1 MIVVT
6 GVGGQLGYDVVKELN
21 KRDIPC
27 KGIDKAELDI
37 TDKKAVLS
45 FFEEQRPD
53 AVIHCAAYNAVDNA
67 ESDVESCD
75 AVNIYGTEN
84 IAAACE
90 KIGAKMM
97 FFSTDYV
104 FSGEKNSEYEVW
116 DKKEPLSVYGRSKSL
131 GEDKIAEY
139 TDKYFILRI
148 SWLFGLNGSNFV
160 KTMLRLSKTNKELN
174 VVSDQVG
181 SPTYTKDLAQLICD
195 MIVTEKYGTYH
206 ATNEGFCSRTEFAG
220 KIFELAGR
228 DVRVNSVT
236 SEEFSAR
243 AVRPLN
249 SRLSKCSLDSAG
261 FSRLPNWEDALE
273 RYLKEVEHNS

>member
-6 GVGGQLGYDVVKELN
+6 GVGGQLGFDVVKELN
-21 KRDIPC
+21 KRNIPC
-27 KGIDKAELDI
+27 IGIDKAELDI
-37 TDKKAVLS
+37 TDKNAVLS

-67 ESDVESCD
+67 ESDAESCG

-84 IAAACE
+84 IAAACG
-90 KIGAKMM
+90 KTGAKMM

-104 FSGEKNSEYEVW
+104 FSGEKNGEYEVW
-116 DKKEPLSVYGRSKSL
+116 DKKEPLSVYGRSKSR
-131 GEDKIAEY
+131 GEDKIAEH

-148 SWLFGLNGSNFV
+148 SWLFGINGNNFV

-181 SPTYTKDLAQLICD
+181 SPTYTKDLARLICD

-206 ATNEGFCSRTEFAG
+206 ATNEGFCSRAEFAE

-228 DVRVNSVT
+228 DVRVNRVT
-236 SEEFSAR
+236 TEEYSAV
-243 AVRPLN
+243 AARPLN
-249 SRLSKCSLDSAG
+249 SRLSKCSLGSAG

>member
-6 GVGGQLGYDVVKELN
+6 GVGGQLGFDVVKELN
-21 KRDIPC
+21 KRNIPC
-27 KGIDKAELDI
+27 IGIDKAELDI
-37 TDKKAVLS
+37 TDKNAVLS
-45 FFEEQRPD
+45 FFEERRPD

-67 ESDVESCD
+67 ESDAESCG

-84 IAAACE
+84 IAAACG
-90 KIGAKMM
+90 KTGAKMM

-104 FSGEKNSEYEVW
+104 FSGEKNGEYEVW
-116 DKKEPLSVYGRSKSL
+116 DKKEPLSVYGRSKSR
-131 GEDKIAEY
+131 GEDKIAEH

-148 SWLFGLNGSNFV
+148 SWLFGINGNNFV

-174 VVSDQVG
+174 IVSDQVG
-181 SPTYTKDLAQLICD
+181 SPTYTKDLARLICD

-206 ATNEGFCSRTEFAG
+206 ATNEGFCSRAEFAE

-228 DVRVNSVT
+228 DVRVNRVT
-236 SEEFSAR
+236 TEEYSAV
-243 AVRPLN
+243 AARPLN

-261 FSRLPNWEDALE
+261 FSRLPDWEDALE

>member
-6 GVGGQLGYDVVKELN
+6 GVGGQLGFDVVKELN
-21 KRDIPC
+21 KRNIPC
-27 KGIDKAELDI
+27 IGIDKAELDI
-37 TDKKAVLS
+37 TDKNAVLS

-67 ESDVESCD
+67 ESDAESCG

-84 IAAACE
+84 IAAACG
-90 KIGAKMM
+90 KTGAKMM

-104 FSGEKNSEYEVW
+104 FSGEKNGEYEVW
-116 DKKEPLSVYGRSKSL
+116 DKKEPLSVYGRSKSR
-131 GEDKIAEY
+131 GEDKIAEH

-148 SWLFGLNGSNFV
+148 SWLFGINGNNFV

-174 VVSDQVG
+174 IVSDQVG
-181 SPTYTKDLAQLICD
+181 SPTYTKDLARLICD
-195 MIVTEKYGTYH
+195 MIVTKKYGTYH
-206 ATNEGFCSRTEFAG
+206 ATNEGFCSRAEFAE
-220 KIFELAGR
+220 KIFELAGI
-228 DVRVNSVT
+228 DVRVNRVT
-236 SEEFSAR
+236 TEEYSAE
-243 AVRPLN
+243 AARPLN

-261 FSRLPNWEDALE
+261 FSRLPDWEDALE

>member
-6 GVGGQLGYDVVKELN
+6 GVGGQLGFDVVKELN
-21 KRDIPC
+21 KRNIPC
-27 KGIDKAELDI
+27 IGIDKAELDI
-37 TDKKAVLS
+37 TDKNAVLS

-67 ESDVESCD
+67 ESDAESCGT
-75 AVNIYGTEN
+75 VNIYGTEN
-84 IAAACE
+84 IAAACA
-90 KIGAKMM
+90 KTGAKMM

-104 FSGEKNSEYEVW
+104 FSGEKNGEYEVW
-116 DKKEPLSVYGRSKSL
+116 DKKEPLSVYGRSKSR
-131 GEDKIAEY
+131 GEDKIAEH

-148 SWLFGLNGSNFV
+148 SWLFGLNGNNFV

-174 VVSDQVG
+174 IVSDQVG
-181 SPTYTKDLAQLICD
+181 SPTYTKDLARLICD

-206 ATNEGFCSRTEFAG
+206 ATNEGFCSRAEFAE

-228 DVRVNSVT
+228 DVRVNRVT
-236 SEEFSAR
+236 TEEYSAE
-243 AVRPLN
+243 AARPLN

>member
-6 GVGGQLGYDVVKELN
+6 GVGGQLGFDVVKELN
-21 KRDIPC
+21 KRNIPC
-27 KGIDKAELDI
+27 IGIDKAELDI
-37 TDKKAVLS
+37 TDKNAVLS

-67 ESDVESCD
+67 ESDAESCG

-84 IAAACE
+84 IAAACG
-90 KIGAKMM
+90 KTGAKMM

-104 FSGEKNSEYEVW
+104 FSGEKNGEYEVW
-116 DKKEPLSVYGRSKSL
+116 DKKEPLSVYGRSKSR
-131 GEDKIAEY
+131 GEDKIAEH

-148 SWLFGLNGSNFV
+148 SWLFGINGNNFV

-181 SPTYTKDLAQLICD
+181 SPTYTKDLARLICD

-206 ATNEGFCSRTEFAG
+206 ATNEGFCSRAEFAE

-228 DVRVNSVT
+228 DVRVNRVT
-236 SEEFSAR
+236 TEEYSTVA
-243 AVRPLN
+243 ARPLN

-261 FSRLPNWEDALE
+261 FSRLPDWEDALE

>member
-6 GVGGQLGYDVVKELN
+6 GVGGQLGFDVVKELN
-21 KRDIPC
+21 KRNIPC
-27 KGIDKAELDI
+27 IGIDKAELDI
-37 TDKKAVLS
+37 TDKNAVLS
-45 FFEEQRPD
+45 FFEERRPD

-67 ESDVESCD
+67 ESDAESCG

-84 IAAACE
+84 IAAACG
-90 KIGAKMM
+90 KTGAKMM

-104 FSGEKNSEYEVW
+104 FSGEKNGEYEVW
-116 DKKEPLSVYGRSKSL
+116 DKKEPLSVYGRSKSR
-131 GEDKIAEY
+131 GEDKIAEH

-148 SWLFGLNGSNFV
+148 SWLFGLNGNNFV

-174 VVSDQVG
+174 IVSDQVG
-181 SPTYTKDLAQLICD
+181 SPTYTKDLARLICD

-206 ATNEGFCSRTEFAG
+206 ATNEGFCSRAEFAE

-228 DVRVNSVT
+228 DVRVNRVT
-236 SEEFSAR
+236 TEEYSAV
-243 AVRPLN
+243 AARPLN

>member
-6 GVGGQLGYDVVKELN
+6 GVGGQLGFDVVKELN
-21 KRDIPC
+21 KRNIPC
-27 KGIDKAELDI
+27 IGIDKAELDI
-37 TDKKAVLS
+37 TDKNAVLS

-67 ESDVESCD
+67 ESDAESCG

-84 IAAACE
+84 IAAACG
-90 KIGAKMM
+90 KTGAKMM

-104 FSGEKNSEYEVW
+104 FSGEKNGEYEVW
-116 DKKEPLSVYGRSKSL
+116 DKKEPLSVYGRSKSR
-131 GEDKIAEY
+131 GEDKIAEH

-148 SWLFGLNGSNFV
+148 SWLFGINGNNFV

-174 VVSDQVG
+174 IVSDQVG
-181 SPTYTKDLAQLICD
+181 SPTYTKDLARLICD

-206 ATNEGFCSRTEFAG
+206 ATNEGFCSRAEFAE

-228 DVRVNSVT
+228 DVRVNRVT
-236 SEEFSAR
+236 TEEYSAV
-243 AVRPLN
+243 AARPLN

-261 FSRLPNWEDALE
+261 FSRLPDWEDALE

>member
-6 GVGGQLGYDVVKELN
+6 GVGGQLGFDVVKELN
-21 KRDIPC
+21 KRNIPC
-27 KGIDKAELDI
+27 IGIDKAELDI
-37 TDKKAVLS
+37 TDKNAVLS

-67 ESDVESCD
+67 ESDAESCD

-84 IAAACE
+84 IAAACG
-90 KIGAKMM
+90 KTGAKMM

-104 FSGEKNSEYEVW
+104 FSGEKNGEYEVW
-116 DKKEPLSVYGRSKSL
+116 DKKEPLSVYGRSKSR
-131 GEDKIAEY
+131 GEDKIAEH

-148 SWLFGLNGSNFV
+148 SWLFGLNGNNFV

-174 VVSDQVG
+174 IVSDQVG
-181 SPTYTKDLAQLICD
+181 SPTYTKDLARLICD

-206 ATNEGFCSRTEFAG
+206 ATNEGFCSRAEFAE

-228 DVRVNSVT
+228 DVRVNRVT
-236 SEEFSAR
+236 TEEYSAV
-243 AVRPLN
+243 AARPLN

-261 FSRLPNWEDALE
+261 FSRLPDWEDALE

>member
-6 GVGGQLGYDVVKELN
+6 GVGGQLGFDVVKELN
-21 KRDIPC
+21 KRNIPC
-27 KGIDKAELDI
+27 IGIDKAELDI
-37 TDKKAVLS
+37 TDKNAVLS

-67 ESDVESCD
+67 ESDAESCG

-84 IAAACE
+84 IAAACG
-90 KIGAKMM
+90 KTGAKMM

-104 FSGEKNSEYEVW
+104 FSGEKNGEYEVW
-116 DKKEPLSVYGRSKSL
+116 DKKEPLSVYGRSKSR
-131 GEDKIAEY
+131 GEDKIAEH

-148 SWLFGLNGSNFV
+148 SWLFGLNGNNFV

-174 VVSDQVG
+174 IVSDQVG
-181 SPTYTKDLAQLICD
+181 SPTYTKDLARLICD

-206 ATNEGFCSRTEFAG
+206 ATNEGFCSRAEFAE

-228 DVRVNSVT
+228 DVRVNRVT
-236 SEEFSAR
+236 TEEYSAV
-243 AVRPLN
+243 AARPLN

-261 FSRLPNWEDALE
+261 FSRLPDWEDALE